1 MRRIN
6 ALNLARSLEDD
17 QSQETEDQRRTRE
30 AEEAARG
37 DGGQGDEQRRREEGG
52 EGEPVADD
60 DASPEDS
67 NRSVESELTEVGDM
81 EAEAEER
88 QTEVERAVGI
98 ATALEDLAEDLAN
111 TIDTGDVHPAMIT
124 TTDQFATHLL
134 DQAGLE
140 PLPELSAESFK
151 SPEGRVSGA
160 RVSLESIRDKA
171 KRIWAAIIEGLA
183 KLADFIEKVY
193 LKILDSSIFLARRA
207 EKLKARADEMAK
219 AGAAKTAQFVNTNRI
234 YEALEIKGRA
244 PTSSDLAYVLKTLQ
258 EVQSEQA
265 KQMQQVSK
273 LVDVFRQPNL
283 DGIEGVTLGFKITD
297 MHETNMD
304 RFMRM
309 TIDRPVAY
317 FRTQEPMCGST
328 YVYVYRPEEPIT
340 KAEGL
345 RRCNAGL
352 THDPK
357 PGRVEEN
364 FPTLDLGE
372 ATAMCDEVLKLAES
386 IRLMRRLGNE
396 SRAIKRKLAN
406 ELKALA
412 NRSMAD
418 EQMKQA
424 VEFAQALSVSLR
436 SILDQPAIA
445 MQSYVLET
453 SRAALGYVSRSLN
466 AHGAKAAE

>member
-6 ALNLARSLEDD
+6 ALNLARSLEED
-17 QSQETEDQRRTRE
+17 QSQETEEQRRTRE

-37 DGGQGDEQRRREEGG
+37 TGEGGEQRRREEGG
-52 EGEPVADD
+52 EGTEPVADD

-81 EAEAEER
+81 EAEAEAR

-98 ATALEDLAEDLAN
+98 ATALEELAEDLAA

-134 DQAGLE
+134 DEAGLE
-140 PLPELSAESFK
+140 PLPELAIESFK
-151 SPEGRVSGA
+151 SPEGRVQGA

-207 EKLKARADEMAK
+207 EKLKVRANELK
-219 AGAAKTAQFVNTNRI
+219 GATKTAEFVDTNRI
-234 YEALEIKGRA
+234 YDALEIKGRA
-244 PTSSDLAYVLKTLQ
+244 PTSADIDYVLKTLQ
-258 EVQSEQA
+258 EVQGEQT

-273 LVDVFRQPNL
+273 LVDVFRGPNL
-283 DGIEGVTLGFKITD
+283 DDIKGVTLGFKITD
-297 MHETNMD
+297 MHEGNFD
-304 RFMRM
+304 RLTR
-309 TIDRPVAY
+309 TISDRQVAY
-317 FRTQEPMCGST
+317 LRTQEPMCGST
-328 YVYVYRPEEPIT
+328 YVYVYRPVEPIT
-340 KAEGL
+340 SADGL
-345 RRCNAGL
+345 RRCDAGL
-352 THDPK
+352 TNDPK
-357 PGRVEEN
+357 SSRNGNES
-364 FPTLDLGE
+364 FPTLEIAE
-372 ATAMCDEVLKLAES
+372 AITFCDKVLELAQS
-386 IRLMRRLGNE
+386 IRMMRRLGNE

-418 EQMKQA
+418 EQMKKS

-466 AHGAKAAE
+466 AYGAKAA